1 MRGAGEVESSVG
13 GSVTKP
19 IDSRATV
26 AAVDCSVVTVVATAF
41 LPVQLQQAAVVV
53 LQYFEISVRYR
64 YNKYSESFFR
74 KSVMDPK
81 SCLHYLLPEPR
92 GDFVDKLSWSL
103 QLQTVA
109 IIHFYTMLLIITN
122 NRMFSQCVC
131 VFYLVFM
138 LL

>member
-1 MRGAGEVESSVG
+1 VRGAGEVESSVG
-13 GSVTKP
+13 SSVTKP

-81 SCLHYLLPEPR
+81 SCLRYLLPEPR
-92 GDFVDKLSWSL
+92 GDFVDKLRRPL
-103 QLQTVA
+103 PLVHPT
-109 IIHFYTMLLIITN
+109 IKTN
-122 NRMFSQCVC
+122 RCHNSFLCS
-131 VFYLVFM
+131 
-138 LL
+138 